1 MRISRN
7 CLLLALSTGYVH
19 SFSTAPLSLAR
30 AGADRLNSADQ
41 NDIFVLHSLRENTVT
56 NNFSSA
62 RNDKAAYLNRTEVSR
77 MKFQINQ
84 MKGNMKE
91 SEMRATAAE
100 HRVGML
106 QKQLKELEDNV
117 ESEEN
122 TEKSRKKVDNLKK
135 GYE

>member
-1 MRISRN
+1 MRTSRN
-7 CLLLALSTGYVH
+7 CLLFALSTGYAY

-30 AGADRLNSADQ
+30 AGTGRLNSADQ

-62 RNDKAAYLNRTEVSR
+62 RNEKAAHSNRTEVSR
-77 MKFQINQ
+77 MKFMINQ
-84 MKGNMKE
+84 MKGTMKE

-106 QKQLKELEDNV
+106 QKQLRDLENNA

-122 TEKSRKKVDNLKK
+122 TENSREKMADLKK